1 MRKIRNSV
9 FETNSSSTHAL
20 TIGRKLG
27 KDYAPF
33 GNNIKIRWFDEEET
47 LTTLEE
53 KVSYLVSHIASWYQY
68 NAEDYEDLIEQV
80 KNNWDFKRIEQYVSD
95 NYGKKIVFPKYS
107 GNVEDLTVINHQL
120 ISWNHSLSEVLEDLV
135 DEERDLLAEV
145 LQDGKDIEFGRD

>member
-33 GNNIKIRWFDEEET
+33 GSNIKIRWFDEEET

>member
-1 MRKIRNSV
+1 MKKIRNSV

-20 TIGRKLG
+20 TIGRTLG
-27 KDYAPF
+27 KNYAPF
-33 GNNIKIRWFDEEET
+33 GDNIKIRWFDEEET

-95 NYGKKIVFPKYS
+95 NYGKRIVFPKYD
-107 GNVEDLTVINHQL
+107 GDVENLTEINHQL